1 MPLLH
6 TFLDGPPT
14 KTIVSANGHHL
25 LFSDSSELYDF
36 SCGITGHS
44 IIGWGVKSV
53 SDAIAKQS
61 SIIGHIDYKSY
72 LDPNREKLALLLEN
86 LTTSKLK
93 YTFFVGGSGEACEA
107 SIKLSY
113 QAHCNNDKPEKIYYI
128 SRKQAYHGMS
138 SDNLSLGDRPNLALY
153 NRFHPQ
159 NRLHAPEHNYFRHA
173 HKDESPSEYGS
184 RSVQELRSFLLKN
197 DISKIGGLVIET
209 MMGGLVGDVPPSQL
223 SYWRKKSL

>member
-1 MPLLH
+1 M
-6 TFLDGPPT
+6 
-14 KTIVSANGHHL
+14 
-25 LFSDSSELYDF
+25 
-36 SCGITGHS
+36 
-44 IIGWGVKSV
+44 
-53 SDAIAKQS
+53 
-61 SIIGHIDYKSY
+61 
-72 LDPNREKLALLLEN
+72 LADL
-86 LTTSKLK
+86 
-93 YTFFVGGSGEACEA
+93 GEACEA

-209 MMGGLVGDVPPSQL
+209 MMGGLVGDVPPSPGYL
-223 SYWRKKSL
+223 TGVRNLCDEFNIHLILDEVWCGNGVSGKYFCMDWDHITPDFVFFGKTFATSSLVIRALIGA